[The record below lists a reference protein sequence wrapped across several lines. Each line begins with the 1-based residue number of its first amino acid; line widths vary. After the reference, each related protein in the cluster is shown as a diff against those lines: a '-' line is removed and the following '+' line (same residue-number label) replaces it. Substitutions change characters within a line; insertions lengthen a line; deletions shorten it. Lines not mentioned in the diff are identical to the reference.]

1 MPMYDNWQ
9 KSTYCAQGDSCVHVA
24 EGATGG
30 VKLTESSDP
39 TGAILRT
46 TPAAWAAL
54 VRTVKEGRSPRLT
67 PN

>member
-1 MPMYDNWQ
+1 MPPYLWQ
-9 KSTYCAQGDSCVHVA
+9 KSSYCGQGESCLHVA
-24 EGATGG
+24 THHGT

-54 VRTVKEGRSPRLT
+54 LRTVKET
-67 PN
+67 PTHD